1 MSVQKLTLFAGVG
14 SLTLLIGAF
23 LFQHLGGFFPCK
35 MCYWQR
41 YPHLVAVMLAIIIL
55 ITKFYWLA
63 LLGIFATLSTASIGA
78 FHAGVEQGWWK
89 GPKSCTSGSINSL
102 NIDQLLNQIMS
113 TPIIRCDEIP
123 WQMFGLSMA
132 GWNTLFSIGLSLVWA
147 LALRKKLA

>member
-14 SLTLLIGAF
+14 SLTLLIGAL
-23 LFQHLGGFFPCK
+23 LFQHIGGFFPCK

-63 LLGIFATLSTASIGA
+63 LLGIFATLSTAGIGA

-89 GPKSCTSGSINSL
+89 GPKSCTSGSINNL

-147 LALRKKLA
+147 LSVRKKLA

>member
-147 LALRKKLA
+147 LAVRKKLA

>member
-113 TPIIRCDEIP
+113 TPLIRCDEIP

-147 LALRKKLA
+147 LAVRKKLA